1 LTEEQ
6 KKKIALFCNLSDHS
20 VIESMDAETI
30 YDVPVLMKKEQL
42 DKVVLERLKLQLRDE
57 PTLDN
62 WRNFLTIFKNPQRTV
77 RIGLIGKYVELQD
90 AYKSIQEALVH
101 AGVSNA
107 CSVDVVSVHSEDLT
121 KENVATELQGMQGI
135 IVAPGFGQRG
145 LEGKITAIE
154 YARENGVP
162 FFGICLGMQCCV
174 IEFARNVLHLE
185 GANSTEM
192 NEDNPHPVIG
202 IMEEQKS
209 ITDMGGTM
217 RLGAYACE
225 LKEGTLAHKIYGRT
239 EISERHRHRYEFNN
253 GYLDQFESAG
263 MKATGT
269 NPKSELVEIVEIPSH
284 PFFIGVQFHPEYKST
299 VANPHPLFVNFI
311 KAAIDEKEP
320 VATA

>member
-1 LTEEQ
+1 
-6 KKKIALFCNLSDHS
+6 
-20 VIESMDAETI
+20 MDAETI
-30 YDVPVLMKKEQL
+30 YDVPILMKKEQL

-57 PTLDN
+57 PSLEN
-62 WRNFLTIFKNPQRTV
+62 WRHFLEVFKHPKRTV

-101 AGVSNA
+101 AGVSNE
-107 CSVDVVSVHSEDLT
+107 CSVDVISVHSEELNPD
-121 KENVATELQGMQGI
+121 NVGIELNGMQGI
-135 IVAPGFGQRG
+135 IVAPGFGKRG
-145 LEGKITAIE
+145 LEGKIVAIQH
-154 YARENGVP
+154 AREQGIP

-192 NEDNPHPVIG
+192 NESSPYPVID

-217 RLGAYACE
+217 RLGAYTCE
-225 LKEGTLAHKIYGRT
+225 IEDDTLAKSIYGRR

-253 GYLDQFESAG
+253 AFLDQFEAAG
-263 MKATGT
+263 MKASGI
-269 NPKSELVEIVEIPSH
+269 NPESGLVEIMEISHH

-311 KAAIDEKEP
+311 KAAITEKQP
-320 VATA
+320 VTS